1 MKTQGKVWII
11 YNSKNKAQSK
21 PLSVIQAQVLIFSL
35 SNEDFKSHFLW
46 TPGWDQWVSIAT
58 FLKSNQRYFTSHQPP
73 IPDDSFTTLK
83 RDGNEVNDEHT
94 PTEGYTASRTLTESP
109 YTQVLQ
115 GEEPLKIS
123 TEPVSDFYS
132 KDFNGHEL
140 DLSKIR
146 KIKPQKKILRSE
158 SDRLDRRRDSRV
170 GFKIE
175 IVLVS
180 KLRSFRTYSKNISL
194 SGTLLDNEIPKD
206 FLDKPFDLII
216 VNPFE
221 TDPTK
226 SRLLFRAKIV
236 GDLKD
241 PRRLMFIEQDKHMTE
256 RLDALLKAYIAYQ
269 ERIGKNAG

>member
-11 YNSKNKAQSK
+11 YNSKTKVQSK
-21 PLSVIQAQVLIFSL
+21 PLSVIQAQVFIFSL
-35 SNEDFKSHFLW
+35 SNEDFKNHFLW
-46 TPGWDQWVSIAT
+46 TPGWEQWVNIST
-58 FLKSNQRYFTSHQPP
+58 FLNSNQRYFTSHQPP
-73 IPDDSFTTLK
+73 IPDDSFTTFK
-83 RDGNEVNDEHT
+83 REAHDANEEH
-94 PTEGYTASRTLTESP
+94 TEGYTASRGTTESP

-115 GEEPLKIS
+115 GEAPLKVS
-123 TEPVSDFYS
+123 TEPVSDFYV
-132 KDFNGHEL
+132 KDFNGNEL

-146 KIKPQKKILRSE
+146 KIKPQKKILRSDSE
-158 SDRLDRRRDSRV
+158 RVDRRRDSRV

-241 PRRLMFIEQDKHMTE
+241 PRRLMFIEQDKNMTE